1 VKRERLQAD
10 CLGSTRGEDV
20 ERAVGLQRRCAARL
34 RLDRVGALRPNESG
48 SNEELYVERWKAVGN
63 LVGRLTLI
71 ADELEHVTISCFHEP
86 RVLVFTAQ
94 VAREYLR
101 IEERELE
108 AG

>member
-1 VKRERLQAD
+1 M
-10 CLGSTRGEDV
+10 
-20 ERAVGLQRRCAARL
+20 